1 VTVTDTES
9 EDAGREVPV
18 RHHGAW
24 TEADYRG
31 LGGGVIG
38 KGPLGDGRV
47 ELIDGALV
55 IGPAPTAD
63 DERAIA
69 AARAALVES
78 LPEGLCVV
86 GPVGLRMGPDCLLVP
101 DLVVMREP
109 AEPESE
115 TPPDPEAVVNTP
127 PEAVIDA
134 GEVLMVAEIVGPDDG
149 AVDRVFKPL
158 VYARA
163 RLPYLLL
170 VDRHAPFAS
179 ASMVING
186 RYHEY
191 ARAVGPDEL
200 ELEEPYRLRL
210 PLPEK

>member
-1 VTVTDTES
+1 MTDTES
-9 EDAGREVPV
+9 EDAGREVPF

-86 GPVGLRMGPDCLLVP
+86 GPVGLRMGQDCLLVP

-115 TPPDPEAVVNTP
+115 TPPDPEAVVDTP

-134 GEVLMVAEIVGPDDG
+134 AEVLMVAEIVGPDDG

-200 ELEEPYRLRL
+200 EIEEPYRLRL
-210 PLPEK
+210 LLPEK

>member
-1 VTVTDTES
+1 VTVTDPES

-18 RHHGAW
+18 RHQGAW

-115 TPPDPEAVVNTP
+115 TPPDPEAVV
-127 PEAVIDA
+127 DA
-134 GEVLMVAEIVGPDDG
+134 QDVLMVAEIVGPDDG

>member
-1 VTVTDTES
+1 MTDTES

-86 GPVGLRMGPDCLLVP
+86 GPVGLRMGQDCLLVP
-101 DLVVMREP
+101 DLVVMRG
-109 AEPESE
+109 ARRTRIRDAAGSGGGRRHSAQ
-115 TPPDPEAVVNTP
+115 EAVIDIP
-127 PEAVIDA
+127 PEAVIDTRPEA
-134 GEVLMVAEIVGPDDG
+134 
-149 AVDRVFKPL
+149 
-158 VYARA
+158 
-163 RLPYLLL
+163 
-170 VDRHAPFAS
+170 
-179 ASMVING
+179 ASM
-186 RYHEY
+186 R
-191 ARAVGPDEL
+191 R
-200 ELEEPYRLRL
+200 RC
-210 PLPEK
+210 

>member
-9 EDAGREVPV
+9 EDAGREVPF
-18 RHHGAW
+18 HHDGAW

-31 LGGGVIG
+31 LGGGVVG

-78 LPEGLCVV
+78 LPDGLCVV
-86 GPVGLRMGPDCLLVP
+86 GPVGMRMGQDCLLVP
-101 DLVVMREP
+101 DLVVMRAP

-115 TPPDPEAVVNTP
+115 TPPDPEAVV
-127 PEAVIDA
+127 DA
-134 GEVLMVAEIVGPDDG
+134 QEVLMVAEIVGPDDG

-163 RLPYLLL
+163 RLPYLLM

-210 PLPEK
+210 ALPEK

>member
-1 VTVTDTES
+1 
-9 EDAGREVPV
+9 
-18 RHHGAW
+18 
-24 TEADYRG
+24 
-31 LGGGVIG
+31 
-38 KGPLGDGRV
+38 
-47 ELIDGALV
+47 
-55 IGPAPTAD
+55 
-63 DERAIA
+63 
-69 AARAALVES
+69 
-78 LPEGLCVV
+78 
-86 GPVGLRMGPDCLLVP
+86 
-101 DLVVMREP
+101 
-109 AEPESE
+109 
-115 TPPDPEAVVNTP
+115 
-127 PEAVIDA
+127 
-134 GEVLMVAEIVGPDDG
+134 MVAEIVGPDDG

-200 ELEEPYRLRL
+200 ALEEPYRLRL

>member
-1 VTVTDTES
+1 VTDTES
-9 EDAGREVPV
+9 EDAGREVPFH
-18 RHHGAW
+18 HHGTW

-31 LGGGVIG
+31 LGGGVVG

-63 DERAIA
+63 DERVIA

-78 LPEGLCVV
+78 LPDGLCVV
-86 GPVGLRMGPDCLLVP
+86 GPVGMRMGQDCLLVP
-101 DLVVMREP
+101 DLVVMRAP

-115 TPPDPEAVVNTP
+115 TPPDPEAVV
-127 PEAVIDA
+127 DA
-134 GEVLMVAEIVGPDDG
+134 QEVLMVAEIVGPDDG

-163 RLPYLLL
+163 RLPYLLM

-210 PLPEK
+210 ALPEK